1 MFSKFLGEMRSTA
14 MTSFCFDIVLNS
26 TINFAIPEFS
36 RFSHICQLSPVNPET
51 NLLHAILILAN
62 NPKQQLNARFFRIK
76 NKTVLQEDCQ
86 KAFKKLNLQD
96 FCHKCSFF
104 NSFTQNP
111 ALNCQDSPSVTKGK
125 GLIPEELQS
134 WGWRPGIFMDIETV
148 EY

>member
-1 MFSKFLGEMRSTA
+1 MQD
-14 MTSFCFDIVLNS
+14 SF
-26 TINFAIPEFS
+26 E
-36 RFSHICQLSPVNPET
+36 
-51 NLLHAILILAN
+51 
-62 NPKQQLNARFFRIK
+62 

-104 NSFTQNP
+104 NSFTQDP